1 MAQRR
6 APRLAPRLIAA
17 LTDVRIPDPA
27 RRINAYPSELSGGMC
42 QRVMLAIA
50 LAGDPS
56 LLIADEP
63 TTGLDV
69 TTQSAIL
76 ALLLERVRARRMAAM
91 LITHDLELARA
102 YAERIVV
109 MHAGQIVEDAPAATL
124 FANPRHPYSALLIA
138 ATPAR
143 AHSVDGLSRHSRP
156 DARSRRE
163 HARLPLRRPLR
174 TRRAALPNRISAAPG
189 RSRGPRFPL
198 LATAMSRLLE
208 VTGLRKLFPA
218 GHGAKLHAVDDVDFD
233 LAEGESLGVIGE
245 SGSGKSTIARLIA
258 RLADPTAGRIRFEGR
273 DIGAIPSRKFAG
285 DVARKSIQLVF
296 QSAGDSL
303 NPAYSAARNIA
314 VGLGSI
320 RLDREAQRWA
330 SELAGEV
337 GLAPELLDRRPHQL
351 SGGQQARVGIA
362 RALACEPRLL
372 LLDEPTAPLDV
383 SVQAT
388 VLKLIDGIRR
398 KRRLSLVFVSHD
410 LDVVRLMCDRVMVL
424 YLGRVAEIGPV
435 GEVLSAPRHPYTRAL
450 IASAPGSATPAQ
462 LPGEATSPIDPA
474 PNACLFA
481 SRCRNAAPEC
491 VLRRPQLVD
500 VGLNHQAAC
509 LRL

>member
-1 MAQRR
+1 M
-6 APRLAPRLIAA
+6 
-17 LTDVRIPDPA
+17 
-27 RRINAYPSELSGGMC
+27 
-42 QRVMLAIA
+42 
-50 LAGDPS
+50 
-56 LLIADEP
+56 
-63 TTGLDV
+63 
-69 TTQSAIL
+69 
-76 ALLLERVRARRMAAM
+76 
-91 LITHDLELARA
+91 
-102 YAERIVV
+102 
-109 MHAGQIVEDAPAATL
+109 
-124 FANPRHPYSALLIA
+124 
-138 ATPAR
+138 
-143 AHSVDGLSRHSRP
+143 
-156 DARSRRE
+156 
-163 HARLPLRRPLR
+163 
-174 TRRAALPNRISAAPG
+174 
-189 RSRGPRFPL
+189 
-198 LATAMSRLLE
+198 
-208 VTGLRKLFPA
+208 
-218 GHGAKLHAVDDVDFD
+218 LHAVDDVDFD
-233 LAEGESLGVIGE
+233 LAEGESLGIIGE

-258 RLADPTAGRIRFEGR
+258 RLADPTSGRIRFVGR
-273 DIGAIPSRKFAG
+273 DIGSIPSRKFARHA
-285 DVARKSIQLVF
+285 ARKSIQLVF

-320 RLDREAQRWA
+320 RLNYEAREEA
-330 SELAGEV
+330 SSLAGEV

-372 LLDEPTAPLDV
+372 ILDEPTAPLDV

-450 IASAPGSATPAQ
+450 IASMPGSGEPVQ

-474 PNACLFA
+474 MNACLFA
-481 SRCRNAAPEC
+481 SRCANAAPEC
-491 VLRRPQLVD
+491 TVHRPELLH
-500 VGLNHQAAC
+500 VGSQHRAAC